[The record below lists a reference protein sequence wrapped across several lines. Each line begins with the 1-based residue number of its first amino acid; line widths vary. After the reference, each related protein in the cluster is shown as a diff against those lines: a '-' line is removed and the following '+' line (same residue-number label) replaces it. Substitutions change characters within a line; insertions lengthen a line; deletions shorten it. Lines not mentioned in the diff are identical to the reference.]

1 MSHLIEEYAKSCG
14 VKIGKPKIKAHY
26 FPIPYE
32 KYITV
37 HNDKIVQAK
46 EYSFWPKV
54 IEILKPILNKQNIKI
69 IQIGAN
75 GEDTIDGV
83 DKHMST
89 NSMKQCFYIIQ
100 NSLGHMGI
108 DSLPVHVASA
118 FDKPI
123 VSIYAHTHV
132 KTCNPYWN
140 EKSKTICLESHRNG
154 NKPSFSLQEN
164 PKTIDLIYPEKI
176 AESVLEVL
184 DIDEKINFKTINIGA
199 RYKQE
204 CIEVILSN
212 EKCNLI
218 SNFMNVRMDINHD
231 EQALYHILGNNNVE
245 LTLTKPINDELL
257 FSKKIRAINYVA
269 EEFDIEF
276 VKKIKKSGVNHT
288 LLCTSKEKL
297 AQQRFNL
304 FDFTIH
310 LFEINEIIK
319 TNKEKLPNLDL
330 EKTKVQS
337 NKKIICGNKV
347 YETCYDFNNRRNEDD
362 FFLDLDWYYLYNNQH
377 E

>member
-46 EYSFWPKV
+46 EYSFWPRV

-75 GEDTIDGV
+75 GEDTINGV
-83 DKHMST
+83 DKHMPT
-89 NSMKQCFYIIQ
+89 NTMKQCFYIIQ

-176 AESVLEVL
+176 AESLLEVL

-199 RYKQE
+199 RYGQE
-204 CIEVILSN
+204 CMEVILSN

-218 SNFMNVRMDINHD
+218 SNFINVRMDINHN
-231 EQALYHILGNNNVE
+231 EQALYYILRRNNVE
-245 LTLTKPINDELL
+245 VTLTRPIDDELL
-257 FSKKIRAINYVA
+257 FSKKIKTINYVA

-276 VKKIKKSGVNHT
+276 VKKIKKSGVNLT

-304 FDFTIH
+304 FDFMVH
-310 LFEINEIIK
+310 LLEINEIIK
-319 TNKEKLPNLDL
+319 TNKEKLPNLNL
-330 EKTKVQS
+330 KKTKVQS
-337 NKKIICGNKV
+337 NKKIICGDKV
-347 YETCYDFNNRRNEDD
+347 YETYYDFNSRKNEDD
-362 FFLDLDWYYLYNNQH
+362 FFLDLDWFYLYNDQH